1 MNICLCPRRMRREG
15 CPGLVMWL
23 RSPGDIQSAMEVPCL
38 HSGIYAQPGT
48 MTNFTFSTLTYCF
61 NFVSGKL
68 GREAIVS
75 EGATFIFRQ
84 FCVCVV
90 GSCFIVFVFLPGR
103 SSLSFSLVDRQCP
116 VGFTPLLPIH
126 QTLAGHHRPFPP
138 YTSHI
143 PPFLQRAEVRHL
155 LNIFKRNK
163 SQHLQIYEL
172 GIQQQPF
179 PQS

>member
-1 MNICLCPRRMRREG
+1 MAEISRGHSVSHGSALPTLWNLCTTG
-15 CPGLVMWL
+15 HYDKFYFFN
-23 RSPGDIQSAMEVPCL
+23 S
-38 HSGIYAQPGT
+38 
-48 MTNFTFSTLTYCF
+48 TYCF

-75 EGATFIFRQ
+75 EEATFIFRQ

-143 PPFLQRAEVRHL
+143 PPFLQRVEVRHL